1 MKNDVDQNPENRGIN
16 SRDKQEDPEITA
28 RAGQK
33 APGEKICQVKA
44 I

>member
-33 APGEKICQVKA
+33 TPGEKICQVKA